1 MAGERTCFNFK
12 AAYAHVAETGNRL
25 SATWLRHSAAGKSE
39 TVNTT
44 PFYTEPE
51 MNGKP

>member
-1 MAGERTCFNFK
+1 MAGKRTSFNFK
-12 AAYAHVAETGNRL
+12 AAHTLVAQTGNRL
-25 SATWLRHSAAGKSE
+25 PQQGSGTQPPTIRDANS
-39 TVNTT
+39 T